1 MNDPDRRAISRTYLT
16 QGAAGWLV
24 VFSALLGLPAWQ
36 ALGGEPSIGLRVAF
50 TTDVSPLL
58 TKFGC
63 NSGGCHGKDTGQ
75 NGFKLSL
82 LGYEPAEDYEAM
94 VLEARGRRIFPAS
107 PEGSLILLKATGI
120 VPHGGGRLITPDS
133 EDYGVL
139 RRWVEQGA
147 PPPRHDD
154 PVVQRVEIEPG
165 DSVLSRNVRVSLRVR
180 ASLSDGSTRDV
191 TRLALF
197 ESNEPDVAEVS
208 ASGEIQTKD
217 RGGLFAVMV
226 RYGDQFGVFHG
237 TVPYH
242 TPKSFASTSEAEQG
256 GTWVDRLLRQQWRR
270 LGIEP
275 SPPADDATFLR
286 RASLDICGT
295 IPTPEEVRTYLVD
308 ARPDKR
314 ARLIDRLLERPEYA
328 SLFGLKWA
336 DILKNRGGGYSTS
349 QQRAGTTL
357 FAAWIREAVGSNM
370 PYDRFASEILTAV
383 GSQENNPPTVWYRSV
398 RTSQDYVESISQ
410 AFLGVR
416 VQCAQCHHHPAERWS
431 QDDYYGLAA
440 VFARV
445 GRKGGFA
452 DAEVPTN
459 QTIFVASEGRVK
471 NPRTKRTMTPRPLGG
486 PEFSVGPYDDPRAS
500 LAHWMTDPGNPFFA
514 RTMANRIWGHFFG
527 RGLIHPIDD
536 ARSTNP
542 PSHPELLD
550 TLARDFARSGYD
562 IKHLI
567 RVCCNSEAYASSAE
581 PNGTNGEDHQT
592 FARFYPKRLQAEV
605 LLDAFSDALGVATE
619 FAGSPGKFPAGTR
632 ALDLPDETVPST
644 FLDVFGRPARSS
656 ACECERVDEASLGQA
671 LALIGSPILE
681 QKLKA
686 KDGLPTRM
694 ANDVRLVAEVVDDLF
709 VRVLGR
715 PARPGEVVKARRFL
729 ESGADRRDAFE
740 SLVWS
745 LLVSAEFL
753 FNH

>member
-1 MNDPDRRAISRTYLT
+1 MNVQGERIFMEAIPTRRAAGFLAVLSVLLWLSGDEARGGDPAV
-16 QGAAGWLV
+16 GA
-24 VFSALLGLPAWQ
+24 
-36 ALGGEPSIGLRVAF
+36 RVAF
-50 TTDVSPLL
+50 TTDVRPLL
-58 TKFGC
+58 TRLGC
-63 NSGGCHGKDTGQ
+63 NSGACHGKATGQ

-82 LGYEPAEDYEAM
+82 LGYEPAEDFEAL
-94 VLEARGRRIFPAS
+94 VSEARGRRIFPAA
-107 PEGSLILLKATGI
+107 PEKSLVLLKATGA
-120 VPHGGGRLITPDS
+120 VPHGGGRPLTRGS
-133 EDYGVL
+133 EDYAVL
-139 RRWVEQGA
+139 RRWIEQGA
-147 PPPRHDD
+147 PPPRPDD
-154 PVVQRVEIEPG
+154 PIVQSVAVEPG
-165 DSVLSRNVRVSLRVR
+165 DAVLSRKDRVALRVR

-191 TRLALF
+191 TRLALY
-197 ESNEPDVAEVS
+197 ESNEPDVAEVTP
-208 ASGEIQTKD
+208 SGEIQTRD

-237 TVPYH
+237 TVPFR
-242 TPKSFASTSEAEQG
+242 TPRSVAATTGADHGRS
-256 GTWVDRLLRQQWRR
+256 WVDRLLRQQWRR
-270 LGIEP
+270 MGIEP
-275 SPPADDATFLR
+275 SPPADEATFLR

-295 IPTPEEVRTYLVD
+295 IPTPGEVRAYLTD
-308 ARPDKR
+308 TRPDKR

-349 QQRAGTTL
+349 QQRAGTSL
-357 FAAWIREAVGSNM
+357 FAAWIREAIGSNM
-370 PYDRFASEILTAV
+370 PYDRFATEILTAV
-383 GSQENNPPTVWYRSV
+383 GSQEVNPPTVWYRSV

-459 QTIFVASEGRVK
+459 QTIFVASEGRVEH
-471 NPRTKRTMTPRPLGG
+471 PRTKRAMRPRPLGG
-486 PEFSVGPYDDPRAS
+486 PDFSVSPFDDPRAS
-500 LAHWMTDPGNPFFA
+500 LARWMTDPENPYFA

-542 PSHPELLD
+542 PSHPDLLD
-550 TLARDFARSGYD
+550 ALARDFARNGYD
-562 IKHLI
+562 VKHLI
-567 RVCCNSEAYASSAE
+567 RVCCNSEAYALSVE
-581 PNGTNGEDHQT
+581 PNATNRDDYQT
-592 FARFYPKRLQAEV
+592 FARYYPKRLQAEV

-619 FAGSPGKFPAGTR
+619 FPGKPGTFPAGTR
-632 ALDLPDETVPST
+632 AVDLPDEAVPNT
-644 FLDVFGRPARSS
+644 LLDVFGRPARASS
-656 ACECERVDEASLGQA
+656 CECERVGEASLGQA
-671 LALIGSPILE
+671 LALIGSPTLE
-681 QKLKA
+681 HKLKA
-686 KDGLPTRM
+686 RQGLPTRL
-694 ANDVRLVAEVVDDLF
+694 AGDARPVADVVDDLF
-709 VRVLGR
+709 VRVLAR
-715 PARPGEVVKARRFL
+715 PASSGEIEKARRFL
-729 ESGADRRDAFE
+729 EAQSDRRVAFE